1 MHGVIVLLILLYFYF
16 RDLERRKYS
25 NESHKIYLLW
35 EVESLIREIERVYFQ
50 KFGINIRIKPATKD
64 TLKET
69 KRAILKIKRDFEN
82 NTPNGQPTTS
92 YHSNVSFP
100 RLSPDF
106 DRI

>member
-25 NESHKIYLLW
+25 NESRKIYLLW
-35 EVESLIREIERVYFQ
+35 ELESLIRAIEKVYFQ
-50 KFGINIRIKPATKD
+50 KFGVRIRIKPATED
-64 TLKET
+64 NLKET

-82 NTPNGQPTTS
+82 NTPGGRPTIS

-100 RLSPDF
+100 LLSSDF